1 MGSKP
6 MRRRILSSA
15 APSSS
20 TARLRAISRY
30 SSPRSRFFIGPPR
43 RARCARCLR
52 MSPSRAGKALPATS
66 GAHFAMLVARLHAG
80 RGGQIGYRIDA
91 VGIQARIAK
100 HMLDGIGNGAVAV
113 VGGMQVVKLAVA
125 HPGIGQDTLGG
136 VAADRV
142 SHARIAGERGGYIHT
157 GEARLRGVG

>member
-6 MRRRILSSA
+6 MRRRMLSSA

-52 MSPSRAGKALPATS
+52 MSPSRAGQALPATS
-66 GAHFAMLVARLHAG
+66 GAHVATLVARLHAG

-91 VGIQARIAK
+91 VGIQARVAK
-100 HMLDGIGNGAVAV
+100 HMLDGIRNGAIAV

-125 HPGIGQDTLGG
+125 HPGISRDALGR

-142 SHARIAGERGGYIHT
+142 CPATGAAEAGIDIHHE
-157 GEARLRGVG
+157 EA